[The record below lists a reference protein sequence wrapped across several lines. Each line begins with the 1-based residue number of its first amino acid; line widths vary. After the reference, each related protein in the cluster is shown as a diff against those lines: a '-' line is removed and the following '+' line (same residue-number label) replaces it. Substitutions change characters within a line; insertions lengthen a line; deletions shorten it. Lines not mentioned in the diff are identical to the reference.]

1 MGGEYNQ
8 YLEEVQQAQG
18 VAALNL
24 RAGKMKRRAA
34 AAKPKPV
41 VQSRTPMPQQM
52 ATGRAMHVQAALD
65 EPFAGDLADAEPVL
79 AEHAAAD
86 LFSGPLDGD
95 DADQSRVSDRRRSG
109 RGHRG
114 SAMYD
119 PAEEDVPTVDVKIT
133 GFWRWKQVIVP
144 PNAFVVHT
152 RRGHAEPLHV
162 GMGISFDYN
171 PSTDMFLV
179 VPGTIQTILISAN
192 CICKERQGI
201 LVQGY
206 VQWAIED
213 FAAAYKKLDFS
224 DPLDPMRV
232 VTTQLQEQAE
242 ATIKDAV
249 ATMSID
255 EVLADKQPIIM
266 ELTRRLRETT
276 ESGGSG
282 DSGLGLRIVTVQIK
296 EAVVA
301 SASLWETLQRPF
313 RAERAKEARVAELEQ
328 QRLITERESAIRAE
342 EERGRIDTDAQVAR
356 HRRDADVAERE
367 HAAAAAQR
375 QAELDAK
382 TEKNR
387 LELEQQTQEQQVAA
401 AQLRFEQEERL
412 QSIEESRAE
421 RVHAR
426 RLTQLE
432 RELGEQ
438 HIRTDAQLKQRSAG
452 LKVDKEQQA
461 LRNAVSAAALRA
473 QLIEQLPQIISAWPT
488 PDSVRHYHAG
498 SSPVVGLLEELLD
511 HLKGGGGDDAKG

>member
-1 MGGEYNQ
+1 
-8 YLEEVQQAQG
+8 
-18 VAALNL
+18 
-24 RAGKMKRRAA
+24 
-34 AAKPKPV
+34 V
-41 VQSRTPMPQQM
+41 VT
-52 ATGRAMHVQAALD
+52 D
-65 EPFAGDLADAEPVL
+65 ED
-79 AEHAAAD
+79 AAAD
-86 LFSGPLDGD
+86 LFSGPMGGAAP
-95 DADQSRVSDRRRSG
+95 ADQRRIATGRRAG
-109 RGHRG
+109 RGARG

-119 PAEEDVPTVDVKIT
+119 AIEEEVPTVDVKIT
-133 GFWRWKQVIVP
+133 GWWRWKQVIVP

-152 RRGHAEPLHV
+152 RRGHTEPLHC
-162 GMGISFDYN
+162 GMGLSFDYN
-171 PSTDMFLV
+171 PSTDTFLV

-255 EVLADKQPIIM
+255 DVLADKQPIIT

-276 ESGGSG
+276 ESGGAG
-282 DSGLGLRIVTVQIK
+282 EGGLGLRIVTVQIK

-301 SASLWETLQRPF
+301 SATLWETLQRPF
-313 RAERAKEARVAELEQ
+313 RAERAKEARMAELDQ

-342 EERGRIDTDAQVAR
+342 EEQRRIDADAQVAR
-356 HRRDADVAERE
+356 HRRDAEVAERE

-382 TEKNR
+382 TERDR

-412 QSIEESRAE
+412 ASIEDGRAE
-421 RVHAR
+421 AAHNR
-426 RLTQLE
+426 RLKQIEHEIEEQE
-432 RELGEQ
+432 RRNTA
-438 HIRTDAQLKQRSAG
+438 HFKQRTAG
-452 LKVDKEQQA
+452 LKFEEQQQK
-461 LRNAVSAAALRA
+461 LRNSVSDGALRA
-473 QLIEQLPQIISAWPT
+473 RLIEQLPQIISDWPT
-488 PDSVRHYHAG
+488 PESVRHYHAG
-498 SSPVVGLLEELLD
+498 PSPLTGLLEELLD
-511 HLKGGGGDDAKG
+511 HLRGAGGEDAAT